1 MTLHHLTWG
10 RGYPEKMGGYRG
22 VKSSKG
28 AEASEWTSFLPVCKE
43 GEMQTQGTVAAL
55 TLTAHPREGQ

>member
-1 MTLHHLTWG
+1 
-10 RGYPEKMGGYRG
+10 MGGYRG